1 MLQCSRTVSPARI
14 AMPKRSSAPGFLYV
28 TLCAALV
35 AMCALAIVAQSGRR
49 GHKPTPPIP
58 VPTPETLPTPT
69 PAEKPKPA
77 FTFIVGLDKYGD
89 FSRISLNDYDGVL
102 GSCTRR
108 LNESPSVKADIAT
121 HDISRA
127 DAVRQAKAEKEA
139 YVVWLQLRP
148 NTFTGTTGVNDD
160 PYNVYI
166 QYSVFAPITAKQV
179 TSGNT
184 YPDAYRRT
192 PVRVPTSPTTG
203 NYYLNQAAR
212 GAAERILDHF
222 HLRLANTLP

>member
-1 MLQCSRTVSPARI
+1 ML
-14 AMPKRSSAPGFLYV
+14 KRSSAPGFFYV
-28 TLCAALV
+28 TSCAVLV
-35 AMCALAIVAQSGRR
+35 AMCALGIVAQSGRR
-49 GHKPTPPIP
+49 GHKPVPPIP

-69 PAEKPKPA
+69 PSEKPKPA
-77 FTFIVGLDKYGD
+77 FTFIVGLDKYED

-102 GSCTRR
+102 RSCTRR
-108 LNESPSVKADIAT
+108 LNDSRSVKADIAT
-121 HDISRA
+121 RDISRA
-127 DAVRQAKAEKEA
+127 AAIQKAKTEKEA

-148 NTFTGTTGVNDD
+148 NTFNGTPGVNDD

-184 YPDAYRRT
+184 YPEAYRRS
-192 PVRVPTSPTTG
+192 PIKIPTSPITVD
-203 NYYLNQAAR
+203 YYLNQAAR

-222 HLRLANTLP
+222 HLSAFRTLQ